1 MKKNSLAAIGATV
14 ISLLLVLGCALYV
27 AVSHADSKPKTISLQ
42 NIVDDTNPSAV
53 PLSVD
58 LTGVW
63 VQTDGTQAENM
74 TAQISH
80 GEIQIVLQLN
90 TRTATYWDGS
100 FDYDQVQPGVTS
112 FDVTSQSSHPLS
124 IFASKL
130 DSKKFSYKNGV
141 LSYDF
146 KIVGTDRTIELRK
159 GGA

>member
-1 MKKNSLAAIGATV
+1 MKGKIANYVFGIVA
-14 ISLLLVLGCALYV
+14 LLLVIAG
-27 AVSHADSKPKTISLQ
+27 TIGIAMSQ
-42 NIVDDTNPSAV
+42 NHNDNPVVLPASQVLLEQNPSKL
-53 PLSVD
+53 PDPVD

-80 GEIQIVLQLN
+80 GEIQIELQLN

-100 FDYDQVQPGVTS
+100 FDYDQVRPGSTS
-112 FDVTSQSSHPLS
+112 FDVVSQSSHPFS
-124 IFASKL
+124 IFASTL
-130 DSKKFSYKNGV
+130 DAKKFSYKNGV

-146 KIVGTDRTIELRK
+146 KIVGTDRIIQLRK